1 MISMANIIDIVNQIG
16 SEVSDVLENNKT
28 SLYFQEISLLCSL
41 TENLLKYLVATK
53 DCWDAVCN
61 RVDKT
66 IEQEKKT
73 KRKCKD
79 TDLDVDFRLIR
90 KLSKDLD
97 FYSAINRACSL
108 GLISNDLKIKLHKFR
123 KDRNDLLH
131 ELYLFEKRNDT
142 VYMRNRLLECENIV
156 MELVPVFENLIFEEI
171 GVDTPEV
178 LETL

>member
-1 MISMANIIDIVNQIG
+1 MANIIDTVNQIG

-97 FYSAINRACSL
+97 FYSAINRACS
-108 GLISNDLKIKLHKFR
+108 
-123 KDRNDLLH
+123 
-131 ELYLFEKRNDT
+131 
-142 VYMRNRLLECENIV
+142 
-156 MELVPVFENLIFEEI
+156 
-171 GVDTPEV
+171 
-178 LETL
+178 

>member
-1 MISMANIIDIVNQIG
+1 MANIIDTVNQIG
-16 SEVSDVLENNKT
+16 SEISDVLRNNKA

-41 TENLLKYLVATK
+41 TENLLKYLVTTK
-53 DCWDAVCN
+53 DCWNAVCV
-61 RVDKT
+61 RVDKA
-66 IEQEKKT
+66 IEQEKRT
-73 KRKCKD
+73 KKKCKD

-97 FYSAINRACSL
+97 FYNAINRAYSL

-123 KDRNDLLH
+123 KERNDLLH
-131 ELYLFEKRNDT
+131 ELYLFERRNDV
-142 VYMRNRLLECENIV
+142 VYMRNKLFEYESIA

>member
-1 MISMANIIDIVNQIG
+1 MISMANIIDTVNQIG

-73 KRKCKD
+73 KRKQKEN
-79 TDLDVDFRLIR
+79 
-90 KLSKDLD
+90 
-97 FYSAINRACSL
+97 A
-108 GLISNDLKIKLHKFR
+108 KIL
-123 KDRNDLLH
+123 
-131 ELYLFEKRNDT
+131 T
-142 VYMRNRLLECENIV
+142 WM
-156 MELVPVFENLIFEEI
+156 LIF
-171 GVDTPEV
+171 D
-178 LETL
+178 